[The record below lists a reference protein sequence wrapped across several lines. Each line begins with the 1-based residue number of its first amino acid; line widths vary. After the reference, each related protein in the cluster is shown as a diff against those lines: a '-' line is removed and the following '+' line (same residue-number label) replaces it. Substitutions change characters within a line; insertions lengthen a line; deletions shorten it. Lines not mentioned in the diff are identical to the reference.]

1 MIVKKYYRTR
11 NNGAI
16 LNRIYSNNGVY
27 IRAVGTTEELPE
39 VIDVEGAPFVYE
51 ETDKPIEK
59 TEEDGERINE

>member
-1 MIVKKYYRTR
+1 MIVKEYYRTR

-27 IRAVGTTEELPE
+27 IRAVGTTEELTE
-39 VIDVEGAPFVYE
+39 VIDVEGAPIVYE